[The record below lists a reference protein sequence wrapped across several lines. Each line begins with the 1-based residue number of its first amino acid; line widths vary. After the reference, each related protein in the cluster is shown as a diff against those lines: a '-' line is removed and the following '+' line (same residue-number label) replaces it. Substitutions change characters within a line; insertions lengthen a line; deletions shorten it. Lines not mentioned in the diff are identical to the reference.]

1 MAISSSGS
9 FRTYRYLAR
18 HVRIPRLAAETLA
31 QDARIPYVLFT
42 FSRDIAYSD
51 SPTASR
57 ASLHD
62 P

>member
-1 MAISSSGS
+1 MCEFHAW
-9 FRTYRYLAR
+9 R
-18 HVRIPRLAAETLA
+18 AETLA
-31 QDARIPYVLFT
+31 QDARIRYVLFT